1 MATPEPGITVE
12 RILFP
17 VEFHEKSVA
26 IVKVAAGIARRFHSE
41 LLFLHV
47 RSREESAGPDDP
59 NRWARTDG
67 DLVSQFVRYAE
78 TELQQKIGEELNGL
92 KLRSSAREGEPAQQI
107 AAAARQEAIN
117 LIVMPTR
124 SYRGF
129 YQYLIESVTAEVM
142 HQTDRP
148 VLAAA
153 HLDAVPR
160 ELSLKRV
167 LCGVTFSE
175 HSQTVLNCA
184 ARIAREFGAKLT
196 IAHVTPDVEMYG
208 PGGDYVDRRWKEEL
222 VLSAQELVATLR
234 KQTGIE
240 GDFAVESGDPGAGLN
255 RIAQQVEADLLVAG
269 CHNSGGHFGT
279 NSYGILAESRIPVLS
294 L

>member
-1 MATPEPGITVE
+1 MTATTGITIG

-17 VEFHEKSVA
+17 VEFHEKSVG
-26 IVKVAAGIARRFHSE
+26 IFGVAAGIARRFHSE

-47 RSREESAGPDDP
+47 KSHEESAGTNDP
-59 NRWARTDG
+59 SRWPGTNG
-67 DLVSQFVRYAE
+67 DLVSQFVRYAD
-78 TELQQKIGEELNGL
+78 TELHQQIGVELNGL
-92 KLRSSAREGEPAQQI
+92 NLRSVTRQGEPAREI
-107 AAAARQEAIN
+107 AAAAREQAAD

-129 YQYLIESVTAEVM
+129 YQYLIESGTAEVM
-142 HQTDRP
+142 HETDRP

-153 HLDAVPR
+153 HLDALPK
-160 ELSLKRV
+160 ELTVKRV

-175 HSQTVLNCA
+175 HSQTVLKCA
-184 ARIAREFGAKLT
+184 GRIAREFGAKLT

-208 PGGDYVDRRWKEEL
+208 PGGDYVDQPWKEEL
-222 VLSAQELVATLR
+222 VLSAKELVAKL
-234 KQTGIE
+234 QQHTGVE
-240 GDFAVESGDPGAGLN
+240 GDFAFESGDAGAGLN
-255 RIAQQVEADLLVAG
+255 RIAQQVGADVLVAG
-269 CHNSGGHFGT
+269 CHDSGGHFGT

>member
-1 MATPEPGITVE
+1 MTATPIITIE

-17 VEFHEKSVA
+17 VEFHEKSVG
-26 IVKVAAGIARRFHSE
+26 IVGVAAGIARRFHSE
-41 LLFLHV
+41 LVFLHV
-47 RSREESAGPDDP
+47 RSREESSGPNDP
-59 NRWARTDG
+59 NRWAGAGG
-67 DLVSQFVRYAE
+67 DVASQFIRYAE
-78 TELQQKIGEELNGL
+78 AELHQEIGAELDGL
-92 KLRSSAREGEPAQQI
+92 KLRSLRRQGEPAPEI
-107 AAAARQEAIN
+107 AAAAREEAMD

-142 HQTDRP
+142 YQTNRP

-153 HLDAVPR
+153 HLEAIPK
-160 ELSLKRV
+160 ELTVKRV

-175 HSQTVLNCA
+175 HSQTVLTCA
-184 ARIAREFGAKLT
+184 GRIAREFGAKLT
-196 IAHVTPDVEMYG
+196 IAHITPDVEMYG
-208 PGGDYVDRRWKEEL
+208 PGGDYVDRGWKEEL
-222 VLSAQELVATLR
+222 VRSAQELVAKLQQ
-234 KQTGIE
+234 QTRVE
-240 GDFAVESGDPGAGLN
+240 GDFAFESGDSGAGLN
-255 RIAQQVEADLLVAG
+255 RIAQQVGADVLVAG